1 MSSMSNF
8 DDFAKQQFENYTPQ
22 VPGHVWENIAAK
34 KDRKKRFPFF
44 MLFFNRKALMLAATL
59 FTLVAGGYILFT
71 TTTKDKFITE
81 ESQPKNKTNDPEI
94 NAVRDVGTDKNNS
107 SKDLKNNHYA
117 DSNKEN
123 ISDVNA
129 ENNAVSLNNTTG
141 TATGNPDISTAKNK
155 LNRKTRTTSVGSGKY
170 LYNRN
175 KKTVSIHQ
183 AEAEENIEEQNTSTE
198 RMSVAPLLLYHPEK
212 ITADA
217 FEERSF
223 NKTVV
228 QNLPCDPCPT
238 IEKNAAGNKYY
249 IEVYAGPDYAFK
261 NYSDTSNSMLLQ
273 KRKGSTSFRS
283 AFSAGLRYTRVFN
296 NGVSFKTGFN
306 YSQINEKF
314 SYVQSNIVHVTYII
328 DPGTGDTTGTFSTTG
343 TRYKV
348 TTNSYHTFDVPLLL
362 GFEIGNGRLHANFNA
377 GAVVNIYS
385 WQKGESLD
393 TSFKPVNIST
403 GKGESLYQYKTNI
416 GVGFMGGVSVY
427 YKLNERFHLLAEPYW
442 RYNFSPMNKEMLS
455 LQEKFSTM
463 GIRLGIRLDLD

>member
-8 DDFAKQQFENYTPQ
+8 DDFAKQQLENYTPH
-22 VPGHVWENIAAK
+22 VPDHVWENIAAK

-44 MLFFNRKALMLAATL
+44 IKFFNRKALILAATL
-59 FTLVAGGYILFT
+59 FTLLAGGYLLFT
-71 TTTKDKFITE
+71 TIAKDKFIAE
-81 ESQPKNKTNDPEI
+81 EHQPGNKTNEPEV
-94 NAVRDVGTDKNNS
+94 NAVKEIKPNKNNGT
-107 SKDLKNNHYA
+107 KDLINNHA
-117 DSNKEN
+117 DSLKEN
-123 ISDVNA
+123 ATAATMEDNTD
-129 ENNAVSLNNTTG
+129 ELNNTASTS
-141 TATGNPDISTAKNK
+141 ANNPGNIILKNK
-155 LNRKTRTTSVGSGKY
+155 SNWQTKTTSAGRGKY
-170 LYNRN
+170 LYTRN
-175 KKTVSIHQ
+175 KKTVSISQ
-183 AEAEENIEEQNTSTE
+183 AEAEEYIEEQHNGPEELNVTS
-198 RMSVAPLLLYHPEK
+198 LLLYHPEK

-217 FEERSF
+217 FGVTSS

-228 QNLPCDPCPT
+228 QNIKCDPCPT
-238 IEKNAAGNKYY
+238 VEKNAAGNKYY
-249 IEVYAGPDYAFK
+249 IEVYAGPDYASK

-273 KRKGSTSFRS
+273 KRKGSLSFRS

-314 SYVQSNIVHVTYII
+314 SYVQSNIVNITYII
-328 DPGTGDTTGTFSTTG
+328 DPATGDTTGTSSTTG
-343 TRYKV
+343 TRYKI
-348 TTNSYHTFDVPLLL
+348 TSNSYHTFDVPLLL

-403 GKGESLYQYKTNI
+403 GKSESLYQYKTNI

-427 YKLNERFHLLAEPYW
+427 YKLNDRFHLLAEPYW